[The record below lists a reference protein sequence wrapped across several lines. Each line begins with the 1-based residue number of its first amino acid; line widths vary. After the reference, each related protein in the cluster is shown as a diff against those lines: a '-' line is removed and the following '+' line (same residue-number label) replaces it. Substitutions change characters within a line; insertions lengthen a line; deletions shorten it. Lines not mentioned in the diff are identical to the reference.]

1 MQTSRNPK
9 VLNHALR
16 YKTRSILDKVA
27 ALEAKRDSVNEFIA
41 EKESVATEL
50 MNDVNASK
58 ERYETQQEAVID
70 QLNKANND
78 LTGLIK
84 NKLYNPNINI
94 SEGSE
99 EGGGEETKE
108 TKYITNKIIKTCQYG
123 FVIDGKDVVL
133 YSISGKGITIGEQP
147 VTDTKEYT
155 FFNPGNDDIPF
166 PSYYVNDILEDDPE
180 HAILSTNSGIVLY
193 NVYDG
198 TYRIRSTDYGL
209 PHKEVVGVIKVK
221 TSDNLHEGYLAATK
235 RGLAFSP
242 TGEGWTIVDRTF
254 KEECTCLSNIGK
266 LSTPQS
272 LVFIG
277 TTSGV
282 YHFNIDDYFDEESEN
297 KKVLRLSNYSQKLPS
312 AYINSLSYNT
322 KEDILVS
329 AGLGG
334 ISVLHNASNYANSE
348 AGDIS
353 PSDYANY
360 TSGDGLTGTTCYSTL
375 WTSSE
380 NKLIVGTSNGLS
392 ITTDFRSWTQIT
404 RIANSENV
412 NSDQRLTNHVC
423 NKIIREGTN
432 LYTVLHGVGLTESI
446 EISN

>member
-16 YKTRSILDKVA
+16 YKTRSVLDKVA
-27 ALEAKRDSVNEFIA
+27 ALESKRDSVNEFIA
-41 EKESVATEL
+41 EKESATTEL

-58 ERYETQQEAVID
+58 ERYESQQEAIID
-70 QLNKANND
+70 QINKANSD
-78 LTGLIK
+78 LTSLIK
-84 NKLYNPNINI
+84 NKLYNPNVNTSDE
-94 SEGSE
+94 SES
-99 EGGGEETKE
+99 GGGEETKE
-108 TKYITNKIIKTCQYG
+108 TKYITDKIIKACQYG

-133 YSISGKGITIGEQP
+133 YSISGKGITLGEQP

-166 PSYYVNDILEDDPE
+166 PSYYVNDILKVDPE
-180 HAILSTNSGIVLY
+180 NAILSTNSGIVLY
-193 NVYDG
+193 NIYDG
-198 TYRIRSTDYGL
+198 SYKIRSTDYGL
-209 PHKEVVGVIKVK
+209 PHKEVLAVIKVK
-221 TSDNLHEGYLAATK
+221 TSDGLHEGYLAATK
-235 RGLAFSP
+235 KGLAFSP
-242 TGEGWTIVDRTF
+242 TGEGWTIIDSTF

-266 LSTPQS
+266 LNTPQT

-282 YHFNIDDYFDEESEN
+282 YYLNLDNYFDEESEN
-297 KKVLRLSNYSQKLPS
+297 KKVVLLSNYSQKLPS
-312 AYINSLSYNT
+312 MYINSLSYNT
-322 KEDILVS
+322 KKDILVS

-334 ISVLHNASNYANSE
+334 ISVLKNTSTYANSE

-353 PSDYANY
+353 SSDYANY
-360 TSGDGLTGTTCYSTL
+360 TSGDGLTGTTCYSVL

-423 NKIIREGTN
+423 NKIVREGTN
-432 LYTVLHGVGLTESI
+432 LYTVLHSVGLTESI

>member
-9 VLNHALR
+9 VLNQALR
-16 YKTRSILDKVA
+16 YKTRSVLDKVA
-27 ALEAKRDSVNEFIA
+27 ALESKRDSVNEFIT
-41 EKESVATEL
+41 EKKSAATEL
-50 MNDVNASK
+50 MNEVNASK
-58 ERYETQQEAVID
+58 ESYETQQEAIID
-70 QLNKANND
+70 QINKANND
-78 LTGLIK
+78 LTSLIK
-84 NKLYNPNINI
+84 NTLYNPNVNT
-94 SEGSE
+94 SDESE
-99 EGGGEETKE
+99 ESGGEETTE
-108 TKYITNKIIKTCQYG
+108 TNYITDKIIKSCQYG
-123 FVIDGKDVVL
+123 FVVDGKDIVV
-133 YSISGKGITIGEQP
+133 YSVSGKGITIGEQP

-155 FFNPGNDDIPF
+155 FFNPSNDDIPF
-166 PSYYVNDILEDDPE
+166 PSYYVNDILKVDSEN
-180 HAILSTNSGIVLY
+180 AILSTNSGVVLY

-198 TYRIRSTDYGL
+198 SYKIRSTDYGL
-209 PHKEVVGVIKVK
+209 PHKEVYAVIKVK

-235 RGLAFSP
+235 KGLAFSP
-242 TGEGWTIVDRTF
+242 TGEGWTIVDSTF

-266 LSTPQS
+266 LNTPQT

-282 YHFNIDDYFDEESEN
+282 YYLNIDDYFDEESEN
-297 KKVLRLSNYSQKLPS
+297 KKVLSLSNYSQKIPS
-312 AYINSLSYNT
+312 MYINSLSYNT
-322 KEDILVS
+322 TKDILVS

-334 ISVLHNASNYANSE
+334 ISVLHNASSYANPE
-348 AGDIS
+348 AEDIS
-353 PSDYANY
+353 ASDYANY

-423 NKIIREGTN
+423 NKVIREGTN

>member
-27 ALEAKRDSVNEFIA
+27 ALESKRDSVNEFIA
-41 EKESVATEL
+41 EKESAATEL
-50 MNDVNASK
+50 MNDVNANK
-58 ERYETQQEAVID
+58 EKYESQQETVID
-70 QLNKANND
+70 QINKANND
-78 LTGLIK
+78 LTSLIK
-84 NKLYNPNINI
+84 NKLYNPNVNT
-94 SEGSE
+94 SE
-99 EGGGEETKE
+99 ETESGGGEETKE
-108 TKYITNKIIKTCQYG
+108 TNYITDKIIKACQYG
-123 FVIDGKDVVL
+123 FVVDGKDVVL

-166 PSYYVNDILEDDPE
+166 PSYYVNDILKDDPE
-180 HAILSTNSGIVLY
+180 HAVLSTSTGIVLY
-193 NVYDG
+193 DVYSG
-198 TYRIRSTDYGL
+198 NYKIRSTDYGL
-209 PHKEVVGVIKVK
+209 PNKEVLSVIKVK
-221 TSDNLHEGYLAATK
+221 TSDGLHEGYLAATK
-235 RGLAFSP
+235 KGLAFSP
-242 TGEGWTIVDRTF
+242 TGEGWTVVDRSF
-254 KEECTCLSNIGK
+254 KEECTCLSSTGK
-266 LSTPQS
+266 LNTPQT

-282 YHFNIDDYFDEESEN
+282 YYLNFDDYFNEESEN
-297 KKVLRLSNYSQKLPS
+297 KKVVLLSNYSQKLPS
-312 AYINSLSYNT
+312 TYINSLSYNT
-322 KEDILVS
+322 KKDILIS

-334 ISVLHNASNYANSE
+334 ISVLNNASTYANSE

-353 PSDYANY
+353 ASDYANY
-360 TSGDGLTGTTCYSTL
+360 TSGDGLTGTTCYSVL

-412 NSDQRLTNHVC
+412 NSDQRLVNHVC
-423 NKIIREGTN
+423 NKIVREGTN
-432 LYTVLHGVGLTESI
+432 LYTILHGVGLTESI